1 MSDFTSPPVPAPP
14 RLSNPP
20 SAPRRRRALGWWVA
34 AVAVVTVVG
43 IGIVAAVVA
52 AQTLGYTA
60 STPHGSGRRGALNLE
75 EVILEDHGARDKVAV
90 LAIHGVISGD
100 STGYGGQSLV
110 DEVRDQLQRM
120 EDDDAVKAVVLRVD
134 SPGGEVLASDEIHD
148 ALRRFQTHNNIPIV
162 ACLGSL
168 AASGGYYVSVP
179 CRWIVAHPLTL
190 TGSIGVIFHGYN
202 YRGLMDKVGVR
213 PDVVKSGSLKDMF
226 SGELRAEDESPEE
239 KIILK
244 SLVAESFSH
253 FKTVIREGRAWAARQ
268 NAAERIVDGHSLSE
282 QWEEFADGRILSGTQ
297 ALGLG
302 LVDELGSFETAVD
315 RARALAGLDRVNV
328 VTYQTPPRFGDL
340 FRLLG
345 SAKGNRV
352 SLEIGGLGGMS
363 RLPQGR
369 LYFLSPLHLR

>member
-1 MSDFTSPPVPAPP
+1 MC
-14 RLSNPP
+14 
-20 SAPRRRRALGWWVA
+20 
-34 AVAVVTVVG
+34 
-43 IGIVAAVVA
+43 I
-52 AQTLGYTA
+52 
-60 STPHGSGRRGALNLE
+60 
-75 EVILEDHGARDKVAV
+75 RD
-90 LAIHGVISGD
+90 
-100 STGYGGQSLV
+100 
-110 DEVRDQLQRM
+110 R
-120 EDDDAVKAVVLRVD
+120 
-134 SPGGEVLASDEIHD
+134 
-148 ALRRFQTHNNIPIV
+148 
-162 ACLGSL
+162 
-168 AASGGYYVSVP
+168 
-179 CRWIVAHPLTL
+179 
-190 TGSIGVIFHGYN
+190 
-202 YRGLMDKVGVR
+202 
-213 PDVVKSGSLKDMF
+213 
-226 SGELRAEDESPEE
+226 
-239 KIILK
+239 IILK